1 MSFLNFI
8 CNRKSFRPAYGKL
21 DLLTSIFSG
30 TPIIGLTAT
39 ATKATQ
45 QKIEESLGLVKPVL
59 IDVNP
64 DRKNIYFSSS
74 RRGNQGDGRLHNV
87 LAPLLEDL
95 RSKRQD
101 FPLTIVYGNLETIAD
116 SFAFFTNKL
125 GNDQYEPL
133 DAPKV
138 AKNRMLTQYHAQ
150 YPEHERQRI
159 VDELVQGKSKLR
171 IIFATVAF
179 GIGLDIKNIRQVIHI
194 GVPYTMEEYF
204 QEAGRAGRDG
214 LPAKAHIF
222 FNSYD
227 ISKGRKQLSDVMRK
241 YVQDKKCKR
250 KMILNYFAFN
260 PPKRSGPP
268 HECCDFHENLC
279 DCDDCVI
286 SVVATIFEDGKIQDG
301 TTYSEASENVPI
313 FHTLAPDLEVKLREE
328 LDFFRLSLPGTG
340 RSSVGGTSLSS
351 GITLDLIDQIVKS
364 VNLLTSEEKIEE
376 MLPIFSRKNATAI
389 WKIIQN
395 YI

>member
-1 MSFLNFI
+1 M
-8 CNRKSFRPAYGKL
+8 
-21 DLLTSIFSG
+21 
-30 TPIIGLTAT
+30 
-39 ATKATQ
+39 
-45 QKIEESLGLVKPVL
+45 

-74 RRGNQGDGRLHNV
+74 RRGNQGNSRLHNV

-101 FPLTIVYGNLETIAD
+101 FPLTILYRNLETIAD
-116 SFAFFTNKL
+116 SFAFFSSEL
-125 GNDQYEPL
+125 GNDQYEPW

-138 AKNRMLTQYHAQ
+138 AKNRMLN
-150 YPEHERQRI
+150 ERQRI

-179 GIGLDIKNIRQVIHI
+179 GIGLDISNIRQVIHI
-194 GVPYTMEEYF
+194 GVLYTMEEYF

-222 FNSYD
+222 FNSHD

-250 KMILNYFAFN
+250 EMILSYFAFN
-260 PPKRSGPP
+260 PPKRSEPL
-268 HECCDFHENLC
+268 HEYCDFHENLC
-279 DCDDCVI
+279 NFDDCVI
-286 SVVATIFEDGKIQDG
+286 SGVATIFEEGKIQNL
-301 TTYSEASENVPI
+301 TTYSEASEDVPR
-313 FHTLAPDLEVKLREE
+313 FRTLAPDLEAKLREE

-351 GITLDLIDQIVKS
+351 GITLDLIDQTVKS
-364 VNLLTSEEKIEE
+364 VHLLTSEKKIEE
-376 MLPIFSRKNATAI
+376 MLPIFCRKNATAI
-389 WKIIQN
+389 WKIIQK
-395 YI
+395 YIHRDINAAIVMDR

>member
-1 MSFLNFI
+1 M
-8 CNRKSFRPAYGKL
+8 
-21 DLLTSIFSG
+21 TSIFSK

-45 QKIEESLGLVKPVL
+45 QKIEETLGLIKPVV

-64 DRKNIYFSSS
+64 DRRNIYFSSS
-74 RRGNQGDGRLHNV
+74 CRGNQGDSRLHKI

-116 SFAFFTNKL
+116 SFAFFSRKL

-138 AKNRMLTQYHAQ
+138 AKNRMLTLYHAQ

-179 GIGLDIKNIRQVIHI
+179 GIGLDIRNIQQVIHI

-222 FNSYD
+222 FNSHD
-227 ISKGRKQLSDVMRK
+227 ISRGRKQLSDVM
-241 YVQDKKCKR
+241 
-250 KMILNYFAFN
+250 
-260 PPKRSGPP
+260 
-268 HECCDFHENLC
+268 
-279 DCDDCVI
+279 
-286 SVVATIFEDGKIQDG
+286 
-301 TTYSEASENVPI
+301 
-313 FHTLAPDLEVKLREE
+313 
-328 LDFFRLSLPGTG
+328 
-340 RSSVGGTSLSS
+340 
-351 GITLDLIDQIVKS
+351 
-364 VNLLTSEEKIEE
+364 
-376 MLPIFSRKNATAI
+376 
-389 WKIIQN
+389 
-395 YI
+395 